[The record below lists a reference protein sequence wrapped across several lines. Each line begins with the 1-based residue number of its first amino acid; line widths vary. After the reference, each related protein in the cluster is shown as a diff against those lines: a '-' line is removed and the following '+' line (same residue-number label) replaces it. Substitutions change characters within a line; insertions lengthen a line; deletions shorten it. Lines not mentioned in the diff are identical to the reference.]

1 VEKTQIQALV
11 ITLLIIG
18 GLAYFAIPDSAKGD
32 FKLPD
37 WSISSEGS
45 STPTSKR
52 KRKTKTKTKSK
63 KQNSTKSK
71 YSINRKIIDWHF
83 GVPVYHNG
91 SLGSVYGRNVTSDGY
106 NLGLKYQCVEF
117 VKRFY
122 YEYYNHKMTQSYGH
136 AKEFFDWS
144 VGDGEFNAK
153 RGLNQYRNGS
163 AFPPKENAI
172 IIFRPDNNNSFGHV
186 GIISSIKSGK
196 VQMISQNNGH
206 SQKPRSTFPL
216 IFQNGKYRIDHDHV
230 IGWLSR

>member
-1 VEKTQIQALV
+1 MEKTQIQALV

-18 GLAYFAIPDSAKGD
+18 GLTYFALPDSIVDGI
-32 FKLPD
+32 KLPE
-37 WSISSEGS
+37 WNVSSNDSGKKN
-45 STPTSKR
+45 TTN
-52 KRKTKTKTKSK
+52 TKTKRVSSSK
-63 KQNSTKSK
+63 HVT
-71 YSINRKIIDWHF
+71 RKIIDSHY

-91 SLGSVYGRNVTSDGY
+91 SLGSVYGRNITPDGY

-122 YEYYNHKMTQSYGH
+122 YEYYNHKMKQSYGH

-144 VGDGEFNAK
+144 VGDGEFNDK
-153 RGLNQYRNGS
+153 RGLNQYKNGS
-163 AFPPKENAI
+163 AYPPKENAI
-172 IIFRPDNNNSFGHV
+172 IVFRPDRNNSFGHV

-206 SQKPRSTFPL
+206 AQKPRSTFPL
-216 IFQNGKYRIDHDHV
+216 VFENGKYRIDHDHV